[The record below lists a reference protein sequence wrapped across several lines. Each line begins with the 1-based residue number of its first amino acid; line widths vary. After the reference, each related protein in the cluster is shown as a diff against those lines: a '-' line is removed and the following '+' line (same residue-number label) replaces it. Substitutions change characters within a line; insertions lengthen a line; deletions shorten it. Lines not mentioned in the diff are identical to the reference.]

1 LRPGRV
7 TIALFLLAVVV
18 RLAFALAAK
27 TYDEPAYSEA
37 VMVARSIA
45 DSGSFAN
52 PFAVPTGPT
61 GHVAPVY
68 PYLLAAILKLFP
80 WGHGFAVA
88 SMLLGVLGSSLI
100 WAALPVAAECLG
112 IDWRAGAAGGLLGAV
127 NLFRHSV
134 ELTGVWEAPYA
145 ALALLGLTV
154 LTFRWRDR
162 FTETPRSLALG
173 GCWGAAMLLQPAFI
187 TVFVAFLLILTA
199 GTRRIRP
206 AALALVAMAV
216 VVTPWI
222 IRNEIML
229 GGFTFVRS
237 NFGLELD
244 LANNDHAAP
253 GIGENFHTNQALDH
267 PDVNRPEAHRMAEMG
282 EMNYYHS
289 RLKRALAW
297 ISGHPARFLV
307 LCGQRLWDYWIPVRR
322 SLKIR
327 IPEFI
332 LTAMAATGLLLLLK
346 SRQPA
351 AAFLLAIWIS
361 QPLVYYFIQ
370 VDERYRYPMEWTI
383 ALCAGY
389 LLLRTAEAVAPAVL
403 PPVVFISKQR

>member
-1 LRPGRV
+1 M
-7 TIALFLLAVVV
+7 V
-18 RLAFALAAK
+18 RIAFALAAK
-27 TYDEPAYSEA
+27 TYDEPAFGEA

-61 GHVAPVY
+61 GHVAPLY
-68 PYLLAAILKLFP
+68 PYLLAAILKFLP
-80 WGHGFAVA
+80 WGHAFAVA
-88 SMLLGVLGSSLI
+88 SMVLAVLGSSLV
-100 WAALPVAAECLG
+100 WAALPVAAESLG
-112 IDWRAGAAGGLLGAV
+112 IDWRAGAAGGLLGAL

-134 ELTGVWEAPYA
+134 ELNGVWEAPYA
-145 ALALLGLTV
+145 GLALLGLTV

-162 FTETPRSLALG
+162 LTGAPRSLALG

-187 TVFVAFLLILTA
+187 TVFLAFLLILTA
-199 GTRRIRP
+199 RARRIRP
-206 AALALVAMAV
+206 AALALLAMVA

-222 IRNEIML
+222 VRNEIVL

-244 LANNDHAAP
+244 LSNNDHAAP

-267 PDVNRPEAHRMAEMG
+267 PDVNMPEARRMAQMG
-282 EMNYYHS
+282 EMNYYRS
-289 RLKRALAW
+289 RMSRARAW
-297 ISGHPARFLV
+297 ISAHPSRFLV
-307 LCGQRLWDYWIPVRR
+307 LSAERLLDYWIPVRR

-327 IPEFI
+327 IPEFL
-332 LTAMAATGLLLLLK
+332 LTAMAFAGLFLLL
-346 SRQPA
+346 RARRPA
-351 AAFLLAIWIS
+351 AGFLLAIWIS

-389 LLLRTAEAVAPAVL
+389 LLLRAAEAVPLAVL
-403 PPVVFISKQR
+403 PPAFFISKRP